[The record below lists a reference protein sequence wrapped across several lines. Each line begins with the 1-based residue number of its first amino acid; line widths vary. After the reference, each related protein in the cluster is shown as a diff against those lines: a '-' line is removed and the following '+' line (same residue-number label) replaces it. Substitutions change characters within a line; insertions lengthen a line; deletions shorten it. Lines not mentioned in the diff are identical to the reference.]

1 MEGRRYAQM
10 GAATG
15 IIWVLLVALGALVV
29 VPAPPE
35 VKDAPEVWAQ
45 YFVEHRGAI
54 QFGNALIAVG
64 VFFYVWFLG
73 SLRSYLRSAEGGAGR
88 LSNIAFGAGIASTG
102 FVFIALTAAF
112 TAALRPDEIS
122 PELVRTL
129 NDVGVVAGAATAGAY
144 AALLVAT
151 GLVAHRFGA
160 LSPRIAWVCGICGL
174 LQFVALGLAA
184 DDSGA
189 FSIDEA
195 GGAVPLIA
203 FFVATMA
210 ISLRMIRDA
219 AGPADAPASH
229 S

>member
-1 MEGRRYAQM
+1 MEDRRYEQL
-10 GAATG
+10 GAAAG
-15 IIWVLLVALGALVV
+15 IVWVLLVVLGALVV
-29 VPAPPE
+29 IPAPPE
-35 VKDAPEVWAQ
+35 VVDTPEAWAQ
-45 YFVEHRGAI
+45 YFVDHRGAI
-54 QFGNALIAVG
+54 QLGNALIAVG
-64 VFFYVWFLG
+64 VLFYVWFLG
-73 SLRSYLRSAEGGAGR
+73 SLRSCLRSAEGGTGR
-88 LSNIAFGAGIASTG
+88 LSSIAFGAGIASTG

-144 AALLVAT
+144 AALLFAT
-151 GLVAHRFGA
+151 ALVAHRFGA

-174 LQFVALGLAA
+174 LQFVALGLAF

-203 FFVATMA
+203 FIVAIVA
-210 ISLRMIRDA
+210 ISMRMIRDA
-219 AGPADAPASH
+219 AAPVTASTTL